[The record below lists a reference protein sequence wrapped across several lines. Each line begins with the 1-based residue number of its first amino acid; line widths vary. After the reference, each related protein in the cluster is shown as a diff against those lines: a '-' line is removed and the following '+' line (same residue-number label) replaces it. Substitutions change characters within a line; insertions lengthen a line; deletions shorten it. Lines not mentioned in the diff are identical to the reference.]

1 MKSTITRNLVLLPFK
16 GVFSA
21 EPGSDAWK
29 RQVQEAVLNSSS
41 MSTIQRILDD
51 TNEFIDYYSSLI
63 SVNHQAGEMRRVSS
77 YETVLRIFAT
87 AKVRD
92 LEYSYP
98 TKVVPDY
105 YMIDVPFPLFCIRD
119 EDNLTLLQN
128 TLESL
133 EEPSFHQLQWIKTL
147 NHIREKRYQEA
158 LLSAAVT
165 FEALVYNYL
174 EVKGLERKKGLAV
187 WVTTLVEQLSGYF
200 SKTYHQSKDVDFWA
214 RDTCD
219 HVAKLWSLRNSVV
232 HEKRILEKRDFQLI
246 QNGITSL
253 GKLRTFIL
261 NTVNPDLLDLE
272 KKFASIL
279 EPVQIDEDPIDP
291 LSQMVTLNFDWRREL
306 DCYQNPVTVELDDSK
321 SDEASE

>member
-1 MKSTITRNLVLLPFK
+1 MVQLPIDKTHEITLTHSIELPFWIPIKSGEYKLPENKKIKVRNDLWLVSIANIVDDSLGHPYEFIVDETQISDREYLERITEGSAKYFHKKKMKSTITRNLVLLPFK

-63 SVNHQAGEMRRVSS
+63 SVNHQAEEMRRVSS

-133 EEPSFHQLQWIKTL
+133 EEPSFTM
-147 NHIREKRYQEA
+147 
-158 LLSAAVT
+158 
-165 FEALVYNYL
+165 
-174 EVKGLERKKGLAV
+174 
-187 WVTTLVEQLSGYF
+187 
-200 SKTYHQSKDVDFWA
+200 D
-214 RDTCD
+214 
-219 HVAKLWSLRNSVV
+219 
-232 HEKRILEKRDFQLI
+232 
-246 QNGITSL
+246 
-253 GKLRTFIL
+253 
-261 NTVNPDLLDLE
+261 
-272 KKFASIL
+272 
-279 EPVQIDEDPIDP
+279 
-291 LSQMVTLNFDWRREL
+291 
-306 DCYQNPVTVELDDSK
+306 
-321 SDEASE
+321 